1 MNLKKIKNDIPKA
14 ITEWAEQNAPTSSKA
29 LVSVILYRYG
39 EIVERTF
46 ATRKLAKKGVV
57 ITEVR
62 RRATGNHE
70 TFVKNM
76 YFTQMGGYTP
86 VFEAKNCGYY
96 FSKSEY
102 EQWYEVYPQYFQFE
116 SVLLNADI
124 LPGIE
129 EFKYCGY
136 SGGDV
141 IKYLN
146 EYRKNPMVEY
156 FGKLNLP
163 VSKSL
168 ISKLEKDK
176 KFKTFVFKNVD
187 DVRKYGPQATHYAY
201 NHNLSISEAYKLTCE
216 KRVAVS
222 CIPSL
227 KGQKNL
233 DYLRI
238 IEFCDTNNI
247 SYPLYNDYLRSVI
260 ALNLDLKDTKNIYP
274 RDFQAMHDLRT
285 MEYESLQDKLD
296 REKRKKLYSDFA
308 IAGTKATEYE
318 YSHNG
323 LLLVAPRDISDLVK
337 EGKTLKHCVGRMGY
351 DKKMANNEIVIMFV
365 RQESDP
371 TMPYVTIE
379 FNLKDLELK
388 QSYGKSN
395 SKPTAEVITFVNE
408 WVTLMQKKLR
418 KRVA

>member
-1 MNLKKIKNDIPKA
+1 MELRKIKSDIPKA
-14 ITEWAEQNAPTSSKA
+14 VKEWAEQNAPTSTKA
-29 LVSVILYRYG
+29 FVSVILYRYG

-46 ATRKLAKKGVV
+46 AVRKFAKKGVV
-57 ITEVR
+57 VTEVR
-62 RRATGNHE
+62 RRATGKHP
-70 TFVKNM
+70 TIVKNI
-76 YFTQMGGYTP
+76 YFTRLGGYTP
-86 VFEAKNCGYY
+86 VFEAKTCGYNFY
-96 FSKSEY
+96 KSDF
-102 EQWYEVYPQYFQFE
+102 EQWYEAYPQYYQFE

-124 LPGIE
+124 LQSIA

-136 SGGDV
+136 SSGDI

-146 EYRKNPMVEY
+146 EYRNNPMVEY
-156 FGKLNLP
+156 FGKLDLP

-176 KFKTFVFKNVD
+176 NFKTFVFKNIA
-187 DVRKYGPQATHYAY
+187 DVRKYGPQSTLYAY
-201 NHNLSISEAYKLTCE
+201 NHKLSISEAYKLACE
-216 KRVAVS
+216 KRIAVS

-238 IEFCDTNNI
+238 IEFCDSNNI

-296 REKRKKLYSDFA
+296 REKREKLYSAFA

-323 LLLVAPRDISDLVK
+323 LLLIAPRDISDLVK

-351 DKKMANNEIVIMFV
+351 DKKMADNEIVIMFV
-365 RQESDP
+365 RQESNP

-379 FNLKDLELK
+379 FDLKDLQLK

-395 SKPTAEVITFVNE
+395 STPTTEVITFVNE
-408 WVTLMQKKLR
+408 WVALMQKKL
-418 KRVA
+418 KKVA

>member
-1 MNLKKIKNDIPKA
+1 MDLKKIKNDIPQA
-14 ITEWAEQNAPTSSKA
+14 IKEWSEQNAPTSSKA
-29 LVSVILYRYG
+29 FVSVIFYRYG

-62 RRATGNHE
+62 RRATGKHP
-70 TFVKNM
+70 TIVKNI

-96 FSKSEY
+96 FYKSDF
-102 EQWYEVYPQYFQFE
+102 EQWYETYPQYFQFE
-116 SVLLNADI
+116 SVLLNANI
-124 LPGIE
+124 RPNIA

-136 SGGDV
+136 SGGD
-141 IKYLN
+141 IINYLN

-156 FGKLNLP
+156 FGKLDLP

-176 KFKTFVFKNVD
+176 KFKTFVFKNVA
-187 DVRKYGPQATHYAY
+187 DVRKYGPQATLYAY

-216 KRVAVS
+216 KRMAVS

-227 KGQKNL
+227 KGQKDL

-238 IEFCDTNNI
+238 IDFCDTNNI

-274 RDFQAMHDLRT
+274 RDFKAMHDLRT

-365 RQESDP
+365 RQESNP

-379 FNLKDLELK
+379 FDLKALRLK

-395 SKPTAEVITFVNE
+395 SIPTAEVITFVNE
-408 WVTLMQKKLR
+408 WVDLMQKKLR
-418 KRVA
+418 KNVA